1 MNSKTPYIWFVILCA
16 VCALLEY
23 MPFAGALYS
32 ARYVEFG
39 LLPVAAAVVYMDAGA
54 ALAAA
59 LLCGFLLDSGSG
71 AVLHIPVFAAYV
83 VAGRFVSRFFY
94 SPRSVFHI
102 AVQMA
107 LLGVVHLALYAAV
120 LHRFSISAFEWQ
132 LWARAAGLNVA
143 SACVILAL
151 WPVRRRRFSVYR
163 I

>member
-1 MNSKTPYIWFVILCA
+1 MNSKAPYIWFVILCMA
-16 VCALLEY
+16 CALLEY
-23 MPFAGALYS
+23 MPFAGAMYS
-32 ARYVEFG
+32 VRYVEFG
-39 LLPVAAAVVYMDAGA
+39 LLPVAAAVVYLDAGA

-71 AVLHIPVFAAYV
+71 AAWHIPVFAAYV

-102 AVQMA
+102 AVQMV
-107 LLGVVHLALYAAV
+107 LLGVVHFALYAVA
-120 LHRFSISAFEWQ
+120 LHRFSTSVFEWQ

-143 SACVILAL
+143 AACVVMAL